1 MVIDNLYAQLALHP
15 RTAHLH
21 VEQEYRF
28 HKVRRW
34 RIDYYLPAYRLA
46 IEIEGGAW
54 TRGRHTRGKGFI
66 GDMEKYN
73 ALTLDGIA
81 LLRYTPSQVAD
92 GSAINEII
100 SYTEERTCTS
110 TP

>member
-1 MVIDNLYAQLALHP
+1 MVNLYTQMALHP
-15 RTAHLH
+15 RTAHLR
-21 VEQEYRF
+21 VEKEYRF

-34 RIDYYLPAYRLA
+34 RVDYYVPKYRLA

-54 TRGRHTRGKGFI
+54 TQGRHTRGKGYI

-81 LLRYTPSQVAD
+81 LLRYTPDQVAD
-92 GSAINEII
+92 GTAINEII
-100 SYTEERTCTS
+100 SYMEERTCTL
-110 TP
+110 TL